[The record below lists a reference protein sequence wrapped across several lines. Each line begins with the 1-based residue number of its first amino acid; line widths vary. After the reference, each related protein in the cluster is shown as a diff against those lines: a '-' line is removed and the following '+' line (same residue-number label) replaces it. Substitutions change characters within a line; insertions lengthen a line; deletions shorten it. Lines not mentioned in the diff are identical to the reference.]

1 MYSLSVLSRHR
12 HRKRSSG
19 AESGEDKEIFGT
31 EILRFVFF
39 FPHMS
44 GEAHLGQ
51 SPAQTAAEDNVLF

>member
-31 EILRFVFF
+31 EILLLFF
-39 FPHMS
+39 PPHMS
-44 GEAHLGQ
+44 GEARLGQ
-51 SPAQTAAEDNVLF
+51 SAAQTAEDSVLF